1 MQCPATIHPL
11 PATPAVRARLPE
23 APQKR
28 NAGRAPWLR
37 RILGLAAVAAL
48 QLVAPATATAAPVC
62 GPGAHWVDA
71 CPGGID
77 FFPLTKGVHTIE
89 IFGPMGGIFSLFTT
103 GPTTVWRGPGT
114 TIPDHHIDTELVA
127 LTLTGGG
134 LTLTAGDG
142 MGNGLSD
149 GPLFSPG
156 KIIEQAG
163 DSTMADSFFDIFF
176 EIDGLALQQSGLGKL
191 HNIDPCVMETVLDQV
206 PPKAGTTYVCDLT
219 NPIFLF
225 TANNHLTMPNQ
236 IVGQLTFTSHQII
249 PEPGSLALV
258 AVALLAVVGL
268 RRRVA
273 VAR

>member
-1 MQCPATIHPL
+1 MQCPATIHLL
-11 PATPAVRARLPE
+11 PATPAVRAPLPE
-23 APQKR
+23 APPKR
-28 NAGRAPWLR
+28 SAGRAPWLR

-48 QLVAPATATAAPVC
+48 QLVAPAQVTAAPVC
-62 GPGAHWVDA
+62 GPGSHWVDA

-77 FFPLTKGVHTIE
+77 LFPLTKGVHTIN
-89 IFGPMGGIFSLFTT
+89 IFGVGVFNLLTT

-114 TIPDHHIDTELVA
+114 TLPDHHIETELVA

-156 KIIEQAG
+156 KITEQGG

-191 HNIDPCVMETVLDQV
+191 HNNNPCVMEAVLDQV

-219 NPIFLF
+219 NPILLF
-225 TANNHLTMPNQ
+225 TAQNQ
-236 IVGQLTFTSHQII
+236 PVGQLLFTSHQII

-258 AVALLAVVGL
+258 AVALLAVAGL
-268 RRRVA
+268 RRRV
-273 VAR
+273 VATR